1 MAGPGL
7 RVRLDFPRRDSH
19 YPRRFG
25 RRWRVVAIVGR

>member
-19 YPRRFG
+19 IRAASTPLA
-25 RRWRVVAIVGR
+25 VVAIVGR